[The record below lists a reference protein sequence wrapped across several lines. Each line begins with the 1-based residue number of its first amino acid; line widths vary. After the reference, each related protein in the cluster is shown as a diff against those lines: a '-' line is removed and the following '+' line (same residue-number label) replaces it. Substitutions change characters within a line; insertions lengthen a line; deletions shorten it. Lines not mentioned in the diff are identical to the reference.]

1 MQFKVDRGVPTLEDI
16 CSLTLSAEEAE
27 VFVGS
32 ALDYLQGVYQG
43 RLRFEPHRFRA
54 ANAALPFE
62 SPKLAVAAVIHHEG
76 DFADR
81 LQRAIERSNG
91 GGRLPKVIEAQPATH
106 PSSELSPSRTS
117 ADGHMP
123 SIPRRRI

>member
-16 CSLTLSAEEAE
+16 CSLELSAEEAE

-32 ALDYLQGVYQG
+32 ALEYLQGVYQG

-62 SPKLAVAAVIHHEG
+62 SPKLAVAAVVHADG
-76 DFADR
+76 SFADR
-81 LQRAIERSNG
+81 LERAISRSQN
-91 GGRLPKVIEAQPATH
+91 PKLIEAKPVEHSPA
-106 PSSELSPSRTS
+106 ELRPEPTS
-117 ADGHMP
+117 ANERLRF
-123 SIPRRRI
+123 IPRRRV